1 MDEAMLVETLAMEI
15 ARAIGPKANVRSL
28 TNCMTRLRVELKK
41 CDEERLKELASV
53 EGVLGLHTSGEELQ
67 VILGPS
73 RVQKVRARV
82 EKLLD
87 GAPEICAPSMEKTAE
102 NASQPS
108 APFNSAELHEKIRKK
123 NATPI

>member
-41 CDEERLKELASV
+41 RDEERLK
-53 EGVLGLHTSGEELQ
+53 LHTSGEELQ

-73 RVQKVRARV
+73 RVQ
-82 EKLLD
+82 
-87 GAPEICAPSMEKTAE
+87 
-102 NASQPS
+102 
-108 APFNSAELHEKIRKK
+108 
-123 NATPI
+123 